1 VLARFVPV
9 VRTVVNPLA
18 GVLQVPARVF
28 TLWQVIGGVVWSVG
42 VVLAGYWLGSHI
54 RNVDRYLLPII
65 ALIVVV
71 SLIPVALEVLRG
83 RRGRRSV

>member
-1 VLARFVPV
+1 
-9 VRTVVNPLA
+9 
-18 GVLQVPARVF
+18 
-28 TLWQVIGGVVWSVG
+28 

-71 SLIPVALEVLRG
+71 SLIPVAVEVLRG